1 MNKILEKIADF
12 AYNCGKDGAQLPSWR
27 GIMSLSFRRS
37 SRKMKKTSKMIV
49 EFPESPNM
57 KVFGDL
63 FFCNQRRLKR
73 KQITEKGK
81 TLP

>member
-27 GIMSLSFRRS
+27 EIMSLSFRRS

-49 EFPESPNM
+49 ESPN
-57 KVFGDL
+57 
-63 FFCNQRRLKR
+63 RR
-73 KQITEKGK
+73 T
-81 TLP
+81 